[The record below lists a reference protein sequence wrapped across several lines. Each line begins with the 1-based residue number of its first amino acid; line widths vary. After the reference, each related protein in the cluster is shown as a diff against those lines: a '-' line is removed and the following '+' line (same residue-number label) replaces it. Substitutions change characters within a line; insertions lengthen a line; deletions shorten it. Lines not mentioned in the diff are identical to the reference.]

1 MLNENFTKQELFH
14 FINNE
19 IFCIKTLG
27 IFMFHYNRIALKRAE
42 ISKIIPTYFS
52 SEESDVMESF
62 RLICRLA
69 KTVGTLKYIED
80 KNINS
85 QYWNIYG
92 YNGGA
97 SITTEW
103 LQDALYLYEVYIL
116 KQDRVAMMIDYV
128 EKRSI

>member
-1 MLNENFTKQELFH
+1 
-14 FINNE
+14 
-19 IFCIKTLG
+19 
-27 IFMFHYNRIALKRAE
+27 MFHYNRIKLKRAE
-42 ISKIIPTYFS
+42 ISKIIPNYFS

-80 KNINS
+80 KNIT

-92 YNGGA
+92 YNGKA

-103 LQDALYLYEVYIL
+103 IQDALYLYEVYIL
-116 KQDRVAMMIDYV
+116 KQDRVSMMIDYV

>member
-19 IFCIKTLG
+19 IFCIQTLG
-27 IFMFHYNRIALKRAE
+27 IFMFHYNRIKLKRAE
-42 ISKIIPTYFS
+42 ISKITSSYFS

-69 KTVGTLKYIED
+69 KTVGTLKYIDD
-80 KNINS
+80 KNIKS

-92 YNGGA
+92 YNGKA

-116 KQDRVAMMIDYV
+116 KQDRVAMMIDYI

>member
-27 IFMFHYNRIALKRAE
+27 IFMFHYNRIKLKRAE
-42 ISKIIPTYFS
+42 ISKITSNYFS

-92 YNGGA
+92 YNGEA

>member
-1 MLNENFTKQELFH
+1 
-14 FINNE
+14 
-19 IFCIKTLG
+19 
-27 IFMFHYNRIALKRAE
+27 MFHYNRIKLKRAE
-42 ISKIIPTYFS
+42 ISKITPNYFS

-62 RLICRLA
+62 RIICRLA
-69 KTVGTLKYIED
+69 KTVGTLKYIDD
-80 KNINS
+80 KNIKS
-85 QYWNIYG
+85 RYWNIYG
-92 YNGGA
+92 YKGEA